1 MNYQQTLTWLFDRLP
16 MYQRVGA
23 PAMRFGLDNMQT
35 LSTALGDPHRK
46 FKSVHIAGTNGKGS
60 TAHMLA
66 SVLQMAGYKVGLYTS
81 PHLKDF
87 RERIRINGTPIEEDV
102 VVEFVA
108 KHYSILISGNY
119 SFFEVTVAM
128 AFSVFANEEVDIAIV
143 EVGMGGRLDATN
155 IVTPILS
162 IITHISNDHQQF
174 LGESVEE
181 IAFEKA
187 GIIKPN
193 VPVIIGKNTSEVQ
206 QVLIEIADAK
216 SSPVTLF
223 DPTKSLNYST
233 DLLGDYQQEN
243 LANVTAA
250 LEALDGFLVPEKALS
265 MGLLQVASNTGLQGR
280 WQVLGD
286 QPKVIADVAHNE
298 AGISSIMKQVRSMQ
312 FAKLHIVFGMVND
325 KDFGRI
331 ACHLPKD
338 AVYYLCSPNVIR
350 AKPVSALVNE
360 FTDLGF
366 VGHTCDSVSAAL
378 SLARSKASS
387 SDLVLVCGSLFTVA
401 EVI

>member
-102 VVEFVA
+102 VVDFVA
-108 KHYSILISGNY
+108 EHHSILISGNY

-128 AFSVFANEEVDIAIV
+128 AFSVFDEEEVDIAIV

-155 IVTPILS
+155 IITPIVS

-193 VPVIIGKNTSEVQ
+193 VPVVIGKNTSEVQ
-206 QVLIEIADAK
+206 QVLIEIADAN
-216 SSPVTLF
+216 SSPVTLHN
-223 DPTKSLNYST
+223 PTKSLNYST

-250 LEALDGFLVPEKALS
+250 LEALEGFFVPEKALS
-265 MGLLQVASNTGLQGR
+265 MGLLQVAKNTGLQGR

-312 FAKLHIVFGMVND
+312 FTNLHIVFGMVDD
-325 KDFGRI
+325 KDFGRV
-331 ACHLPKD
+331 ARHLPKD
-338 AVYYLCSPNVIR
+338 AIYYLCSPNIIR
-350 AKPVSALVNE
+350 AKPVSALVDE
-360 FTDLGF
+360 VTELGF
-366 VGHTCDSVSAAL
+366 IGHSCDSVSAAL
-378 SLARSKASS
+378 SLARSKASH
-387 SDLVLVCGSLFTVA
+387 SDLVLICGSLFTVA
-401 EVI
+401 EVL

>member
-102 VVEFVA
+102 VVDFVA
-108 KHYSILISGNY
+108 KHHSFLISGNY

-250 LEALDGFLVPEKALS
+250 LEALDGFFVPDKALS

-280 WQVLGD
+280 
-286 QPKVIADVAHNE
+286 
-298 AGISSIMKQVRSMQ
+298 
-312 FAKLHIVFGMVND
+312 
-325 KDFGRI
+325 
-331 ACHLPKD
+331 
-338 AVYYLCSPNVIR
+338 
-350 AKPVSALVNE
+350 
-360 FTDLGF
+360 
-366 VGHTCDSVSAAL
+366 
-378 SLARSKASS
+378 
-387 SDLVLVCGSLFTVA
+387 
-401 EVI
+401 